1 MPVEQVAL
9 QFAEAE
15 ILIRILPNFK
25 ISDVVKKD
33 RIERFGEGGEMQEM
47 SRCMAASMS
56 GAWI

>member
-1 MPVEQVAL
+1 VPVEQVAL

-33 RIERFGEGGEMQEM
+33 RIERFGD
-47 SRCMAASMS
+47 SV
-56 GAWI
+56 